1 MLNIIKIMD
10 EDGKFFAYHTTK
22 SKVELETLSKK
33 YLKMKGITV
42 EIKKKELS

>member
-1 MLNIIKIMD
+1 MD
-10 EDGKFFAYHTTK
+10 GDGKFFAYHTTK

-33 YLKMKGITV
+33 YLNMKGITV